1 MKKTIFALSILSFMT
16 FSCENDDDV
25 TNPVDPTVI
34 TLNEPYR
41 DGFLVTNQGPFNTG
55 FGTVSFIDEGFS
67 TIENDIYQ
75 TVNNDNLGNI
85 VQSIGFTEDNA
96 YVVANIGNRLTIVD
110 RYTFEEI
117 ARIDAGLSNPRF
129 FASVDGKG
137 YLTNWGDG
145 ADATDD
151 YVAVID
157 LASNTITSTIAV
169 EEGPEEIL
177 FNGTY
182 LYITHQGGFGVNN
195 IVTVIDP
202 ATDTVVTT
210 IPVGDVPN
218 GLELDSAG
226 NLWVLAGGAPAFSG
240 TETAGSLSVINTTTN
255 TVTTSFD
262 FGAVT
267 NHPNYINIEGQ
278 NIYYYL
284 NGEVFVSSSTDFAI
298 PTTPELT
305 GLSLFNM
312 VIRGNV
318 LIGANAA
325 GFEGNGT
332 IEVYDLT
339 SGTITT
345 TLSASLGTEQI
356 YFNE

>member
-1 MKKTIFALSILSFMT
+1 MKKTIYLLSVLSLFA
-16 FSCENDDDV
+16 FSCESDDDF
-25 TNPVDPTVI
+25 T
-34 TLNEPYR
+34 EPIIEVEVEDEAYGN
-41 DGFLVTNQGPFNTG
+41 GFLVTNQGPFNNG

-67 TIENDIYQ
+67 AIENDIYQ

-110 RYTFEEI
+110 RFTFEEI
-117 ARIDAGLSNPRF
+117 ARIETGLSNPRF

-151 YVAVID
+151 YIAVID
-157 LASNTITSTIAV
+157 LATNTITNTIAV

-177 FNGTY
+177 YNGTY
-182 LYITHQGGFGVNN
+182 LYVTNQGGFGVNN

-210 IPVGDVPN
+210 IPVGDAPN
-218 GLELDSAG
+218 GLELDSSG
-226 NLWVLAGGAPAFSG
+226 DLWVLAGGSPAFTG
-240 TETAGSLSVINTTTN
+240 TETAGSLSAINTTTN
-255 TVTTSFD
+255 TVSASFD
-262 FGAVT
+262 FGVT
-267 NHPNYINIEGQ
+267 DHPNSINIEGQ
-278 NIYYYL
+278 NLYYYL
-284 NGEVFVSSSTDFAI
+284 NGEVFVSSTTNFAI

-305 GLSLFNM
+305 GLSLFNI
-312 VIRGNV
+312 VVRDDI
-318 LIGANAA
+318 LIGANP
-325 GFEGNGT
+325 GDFSSNGT

-339 SGTITT
+339 SGTIITS
-345 TLSASLGTEQI
+345 LSASLGTDQI